1 MSSNFK
7 KLLNNSFKICF
18 LENTK
23 YKRLDGENIL
33 INSFLFI
40 CGSFLH
46 LSYSLGTSNFKYS
59 KIIKKY
65 KMVRNGF
72 TDFMIITDDEK
83 HYNVNN
89 SLWYWKWNSI
99 EDWHKMQEGD
109 TIYFDYYGWRIDFL
123 GIFPNIYYYRYA
135 IS

>member
-23 YKRLDGENIL
+23 YKRLDEENIL

-46 LSYSLGTSNFKYS
+46 LSYSLGTSDFKYS

-123 GIFPNIYYYRYA
+123 GIFPNIYYCRYA

>member
-1 MSSNFK
+1 MSSNFY
-7 KLLNNSFKICF
+7 KLISNSLKFCF
-18 LENTK
+18 LENMK
-23 YKRLDGENIL
+23 YKNLDNDKRLFK
-33 INSFLFI
+33 SFLFI
-40 CGSFLH
+40 CGSFIH
-46 LSYSLGTSNFKYS
+46 LSYSLGTSDYKYS

-99 EDWHKMQEGD
+99 EDFHKMQEGD
-109 TIYFDYYGWRIDFL
+109 TIYFNYYGWRIDFL
-123 GIFPNIYYYRYA
+123 GIFPNIYYYRYTV
-135 IS
+135 S

>member
-1 MSSNFK
+1 MSSNFL

-18 LENTK
+18 CENKK
-23 YKRLDGENIL
+23 YKKLDAENIL
-33 INSFLFI
+33 IKSFLFI

-46 LSYSLGTSNFKYS
+46 LSYSLGTSDFKYS

-123 GIFPNIYYYRYA
+123 GIFPNIYYYHYS
-135 IS
+135 IK

>member
-23 YKRLDGENIL
+23 YKRLDEFNIL
-33 INSFLFI
+33 AHSFLFI

-46 LSYSLGTSNFKYS
+46 LSYALGTSDFKYS

-99 EDWHKMQEGD
+99 EDWHEMQEGD

-123 GIFPNIYYYRYA
+123 GIFPNIYYFRYV
-135 IS
+135 IY

>member
-1 MSSNFK
+1 MSSNFL

-18 LENTK
+18 CENKK
-23 YKRLDGENIL
+23 YKKLDAENIL
-33 INSFLFI
+33 IKSFLFI

-46 LSYSLGTSNFKYS
+46 LSYSLGTSDFKYS

-109 TIYFDYYGWRIDFL
+109 TIYFDYYGWRIDF
-123 GIFPNIYYYRYA
+123 FRNIPEYLLL
-135 IS
+135 

>member
-1 MSSNFK
+1 M
-7 KLLNNSFKICF
+7 
-18 LENTK
+18 K
-23 YKRLDGENIL
+23 YKNLDNDKRLFK
-33 INSFLFI
+33 SFLFI
-40 CGSFLH
+40 CGSFIH
-46 LSYSLGTSNFKYS
+46 LSYSLGTSDYKYS
-59 KIIKKY
+59 KIRKKY

-99 EDWHKMQEGD
+99 EDFHKMQEGD
-109 TIYFDYYGWRIDFL
+109 TIYFNYYGWRIDFL
-123 GIFPNIYYYRYA
+123 GIFPNIYYYRFT

>member
-1 MSSNFK
+1 MSSNFL
-7 KLLNNSFKICF
+7 KLLNNSLKICF
-18 LENTK
+18 YENKK
-23 YKRLDGENIL
+23 YKKLDEENIL
-33 INSFLFI
+33 IHSFLFI

-46 LSYSLGTSNFKYS
+46 LSYSLGTSDFKYS
-59 KIIKKY
+59 KIRKKY

-72 TDFMIITDDEK
+72 TDFMIITADEK

-109 TIYFDYYGWRIDFL
+109 TIYFNYYGWRIDFL
-123 GIFPNIYYYRYA
+123 GIFPNIYCFRYA

>member
-23 YKRLDGENIL
+23 YKRLDEENIL

-46 LSYSLGTSNFKYS
+46 LSYSLGTSDFKYS

-99 EDWHKMQEGD
+99 EDWHKMKEGD

-123 GIFPNIYYYRYA
+123 GIFPNIYCCRYA

>member
-1 MSSNFK
+1 MSSNFL

-18 LENTK
+18 CENKK
-23 YKRLDGENIL
+23 YKKLDAENIL
-33 INSFLFI
+33 IKSFLFI

-46 LSYSLGTSNFKYS
+46 LSYSLGTSDFKYS

-123 GIFPNIYYYRYA
+123 GIFPNIYCCRYA

>member
-1 MSSNFK
+1 MSENFL
-7 KLLNNSFKICF
+7 KLLSKSLKICF
-18 LENTK
+18 FENTK
-23 YKRLDGENIL
+23 YKHLDNEKKL
-33 INSFLFI
+33 FTSFLFI

-46 LSYSLGTSNFKYS
+46 FTYAFGTSNKKNI

-72 TDFMIITDDEK
+72 SDFMIITDDKK

-109 TIYFDYYGWRIDFL
+109 TIYFNYYGWRIDFL
-123 GIFPNIYYYRYA
+123 GIFPNIYYHRYTV
-135 IS
+135 S

>member
-7 KLLNNSFKICF
+7 KLLNNSLKICF
-18 LENTK
+18 FENTK
-23 YKRLDGENIL
+23 YKKLDEENIL

-46 LSYSLGTSNFKYS
+46 LSYALRTSNFKYS

-65 KMVRNGF
+65 KIVRNGF
-72 TDFMIITDDEK
+72 TDFMIITADEK

-109 TIYFDYYGWRIDFL
+109 TIYFNYYGWRIDFL
-123 GIFPNIYYYRYA
+123 GIFPNIYYYRYT

>member
-1 MSSNFK
+1 MSSNFY
-7 KLLNNSFKICF
+7 KLIFNSFKSC
-18 LENTK
+18 LYENK
-23 YKRLDGENIL
+23 KLNKDSIL
-33 INSFLFI
+33 INSLLFMS
-40 CGSFLH
+40 GSFLH
-46 LSYSLGTSNFKYS
+46 LTYSLGTSNYKYS

-65 KMVRNGF
+65 KIVRNGF
-72 TDFMIITDDEK
+72 TDFMIITNDEK

-123 GIFPNIYYYRYA
+123 GIFPNIYYYRYS

>member
-1 MSSNFK
+1 MSSNFL
-7 KLLNNSFKICF
+7 KLLNNSLKICF

-23 YKRLDGENIL
+23 YKKLDAENIL
-33 INSFLFI
+33 ISSFLFI

-46 LSYSLGTSNFKYS
+46 LSYSLGTSDLKYS

-99 EDWHKMQEGD
+99 EDWHKIQEGD
-109 TIYFDYYGWRIDFL
+109 TLYFNYYGWRIDFL
-123 GIFPNIYYYRYA
+123 GIFPNIYYCRYD

>member
-1 MSSNFK
+1 MSSNFL

-18 LENTK
+18 CENKK
-23 YKRLDGENIL
+23 YKKLDAENIL
-33 INSFLFI
+33 IKSFLFI

-46 LSYSLGTSNFKYS
+46 LSYSLGTSDFKYS

-123 GIFPNIYYYRYA
+123 GIFPNIYYYRYT

>member
-1 MSSNFK
+1 MSSNFL

-18 LENTK
+18 CENKK
-23 YKRLDGENIL
+23 YKKLDDANIL
-33 INSFLFI
+33 AQSFLFI

-46 LSYSLGTSNFKYS
+46 LSYSLGTSDFKYS

-123 GIFPNIYYYRYA
+123 GIFPNIYCCRYA

>member
-1 MSSNFK
+1 
-7 KLLNNSFKICF
+7 
-18 LENTK
+18 
-23 YKRLDGENIL
+23 
-33 INSFLFI
+33 
-40 CGSFLH
+40 
-46 LSYSLGTSNFKYS
+46 
-59 KIIKKY
+59 
-65 KMVRNGF
+65 
-72 TDFMIITDDEK
+72 MIITDDEK

-123 GIFPNIYYYRYA
+123 GIFPNIYYYRYS

>member
-1 MSSNFK
+1 MSSNFL

-18 LENTK
+18 CENKK
-23 YKRLDGENIL
+23 YKKLDAENIL
-33 INSFLFI
+33 IKSFLFI

-46 LSYSLGTSNFKYS
+46 LSYSLGTSDFKYS

>member
-23 YKRLDGENIL
+23 YKRLDEENIL

-46 LSYSLGTSNFKYS
+46 LSYSLGTSDFKYS

-99 EDWHKMQEGD
+99 EDCCDMQEGE

-123 GIFPNIYYYRYA
+123 GIFPNIYCCRYA

>member
-1 MSSNFK
+1 MSSNFL
-7 KLLNNSFKICF
+7 KLLNNSLKICF
-18 LENTK
+18 YENKK
-23 YKRLDGENIL
+23 YKKLDDANIFAH
-33 INSFLFI
+33 SFLFI
-40 CGSFLH
+40 CGSFIH
-46 LSYSLGTSNFKYS
+46 LSYALGTSYFKYS
-59 KIIKKY
+59 KIKKKY

-72 TDFMIITDDEK
+72 TDFMIITNDEK

-109 TIYFDYYGWRIDFL
+109 TIYFNYYGWRIDFL
-123 GIFPNIYYYRYA
+123 GIFPNIYCCRYA